1 MQFKRR
7 RAPGRRDEEV
17 HVSVRQTD
25 KMDAKDAI
33 ERKMPGQ
40 QLKLLWDIK
49 KVRAMALIAKN
60 TNKKQ
65 PSKIY
70 TNVQLPLTYWKYP

>member
-17 HVSVRQTD
+17 YVSVRQTD

-33 ERKMPGQ
+33 ERKMPG
-40 QLKLLWDIK
+40 
-49 KVRAMALIAKN
+49 
-60 TNKKQ
+60 
-65 PSKIY
+65 
-70 TNVQLPLTYWKYP
+70 